1 MSLSDV
7 SNEIKEVD
15 DSLTEQQK
23 VRGGAVLLVGGTVLI
38 GMLAFVQLAT
48 AISVIIALMGTA
60 LMVVGTLSIGTSG
73 IRDRPV

>member
-7 SNEIKEVD
+7 SNQVKEVD

-23 VRGGAVLLVGGTVLI
+23 VRGGAVLFVGGTVLI

>member
-7 SNEIKEVD
+7 SNQIKEVD

>member
-7 SNEIKEVD
+7 SNQIKEVD

-38 GMLAFVQLAT
+38 GMLAFVRLAT